1 MMRTP
6 QPITPQR
13 KGFSVSAVFRF
24 QGRRVVA
31 DEQKKPHLAVVVEA
45 PKRHV
50 LLFGVTLTTL
60 VCAVIFGA
68 VTLNALAAS
77 AAVEARRL
85 DGEVAQAER
94 LYAQQVADV
103 AALENPG
110 RIREAAFELG
120 LVPAGPARHLVLER
134 NLPADGAVLVTEQR
148 AANPDPLKPLL
159 SAGS

>member
-1 MMRTP
+1 M
-6 QPITPQR
+6 
-13 KGFSVSAVFRF
+13 SAVFRF
-24 QGRRVVA
+24 TSRRPVT
-31 DEQKKPHLAVVVEA
+31 EQPTKPYLSVVVDP

-50 LLFGVTLTTL
+50 LLFGLTLTAL
-60 VCAVIFGA
+60 ICAVIFGA

-77 AAVEARRL
+77 AAVEARQL
-85 DGEVAQAER
+85 DGQVGDAER

-134 NLPADGAVLVTEQR
+134 NLPVDGAVLVSEQR

-159 SAGS
+159 SAHHDQ

>member
-6 QPITPQR
+6 LHIIPQV
-13 KGFSVSAVFRF
+13 KVSSVSAVFRF
-24 QGRRVVA
+24 SNRRTAIQEPV
-31 DEQKKPHLAVVVEA
+31 KPHLSVVVEQ

-50 LLFGVTLTTL
+50 LLFGVTLTAL
-60 VCAVIFGA
+60 LCAVIFGA

-77 AAVEARRL
+77 AAVEARQL

-134 NLPADGAVLVTEQR
+134 NLPADGAVLVSEQR
-148 AANPDPLKPLL
+148 AAIPDPLKPLL
-159 SAGS
+159 SAAP

>member
-1 MMRTP
+1 MRTP
-6 QPITPQR
+6 LHIGPHR
-13 KGFSVSAVFRF
+13 KGDSVSAAFRITS
-24 QGRRVVA
+24 RRTA
-31 DEQKKPHLAVVVEA
+31 IEESTKPHLVVVVDS

-60 VCAVIFGA
+60 ICAVIFGA

-77 AAVEARRL
+77 AAVDASRL
-85 DGEVAQAER
+85 DGHVAEAER
-94 LYAQQVADV
+94 RYAQQVADV

-134 NLPADGAVLVTEQR
+134 NLPADGSVLVSEQR

-159 SAGS
+159 SAAS